1 MCIKCTYLQEDPPRW
16 TCMSY
21 GSYNKTGGLTSE
33 CDPKCKKWQ
42 SVQKHKFCFHASHAT
57 PPPWDQCGQI
67 RWHKEDLLLILHP
80 QQSVPLPNPLVVD
93 AFSRKARVDSR
104 LEKPFFADKVYRNV
118 RRGRTCGA
126 CGGGG
131 GGVRRGRGWA
141 AKTCCGGRAAEESG
155 GSVLRRRA
163 AELAAGVS
171 SVGMLLLHTS
181 TVTMRMC
188 RKDVFTYKCA
198 LIMRA

>member
-1 MCIKCTYLQEDPPRW
+1 VRRCA
-16 TCMSY
+16 TCR
-21 GSYNKTGGLTSE
+21 GGGRE
-33 CDPKCKKWQ
+33 
-42 SVQKHKFCFHASHAT
+42 
-57 PPPWDQCGQI
+57 G
-67 RWHKEDLLLILHP
+67 
-80 QQSVPLPNPLVVD
+80 
-93 AFSRKARVDSR
+93 
-104 LEKPFFADKVYRNV
+104 V

-126 CGGGG
+126 CGGGAGPGG

>member
-1 MCIKCTYLQEDPPRW
+1 MCIKCTYLQENPPRW

-80 QQSVPLPNPLVVD
+80 QQSVPLPNPLVDD

-104 LEKPFFADKVYRNV
+104 FECYSRNAVSNITVLAVGLSDVHNWNVFNRNRPANPNSDEFARAEPKFLPRN
-118 RRGRTCGA
+118 
-126 CGGGG
+126 
-131 GGVRRGRGWA
+131 
-141 AKTCCGGRAAEESG
+141 K
-155 GSVLRRRA
+155 L
-163 AELAAGVS
+163 
-171 SVGMLLLHTS
+171 TS
-181 TVTMRMC
+181 FAIVVC
-188 RKDVFTYKCA
+188 PV
-198 LIMRA
+198 